1 MFFFPEA
8 PAEVEEKVAS
18 PVPSEE
24 PSSQPEPP
32 VAISPPSPQEAPAP
46 PPPEEPPAQ
55 SSPEQEEPE
64 DSRPLHLA
72 KKQETAAICG
82 ETDDEDVESS
92 GEGIFRERDEFVIRV
107 EDIQA
112 LKVDVIHT
120 NISF

>member
-1 MFFFPEA
+1 M
-8 PAEVEEKVAS
+8 EEKLPSPAPSETSQQELPPAPS
-18 PVPSEE
+18 PVSPK
-24 PSSQPEPP
+24 EPP
-32 VAISPPSPQEAPAP
+32 PL

-55 SSPEQEEPE
+55 ASPEQEEPE

-82 ETDDEDVESS
+82 ETDEDEAESG

-112 LKVDVIHT
+112 LKVQRAAGQE
-120 NISF
+120 

>member
-1 MFFFPEA
+1 MS
-8 PAEVEEKVAS
+8 S
-18 PVPSEE
+18 PVPSE
-24 PSSQPEPP
+24 PSSQPELQ
-32 VAISPPSPQEAPAP
+32 VAVSPPSPQEAPAP
-46 PPPEEPPAQ
+46 PPPEEPPSQ

-112 LKVDVIHT
+112 LKVYTFVNCVFFD
-120 NISF
+120 F